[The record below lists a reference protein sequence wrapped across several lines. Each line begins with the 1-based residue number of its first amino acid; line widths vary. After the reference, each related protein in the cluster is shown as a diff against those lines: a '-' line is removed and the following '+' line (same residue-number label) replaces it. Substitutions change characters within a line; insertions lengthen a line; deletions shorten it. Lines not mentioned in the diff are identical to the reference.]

1 MIPFLQLLF
10 RALHSRLTLFSNR
23 LKRIE
28 LLLLGQIKFHSST
41 VIEFGA
47 RIEIP
52 SSLSHQ
58 KPIRLGANTRIKRGA
73 YLGSRMGFIYI
84 GEGCSINPNCI
95 LLGYGG
101 IKIGDNVR
109 IAANCSVIAFNHN
122 FESKDSSIVEQGNR
136 WDGIVI
142 ENDVWLGTG
151 VRVLDGVTI
160 GEGAVV
166 GAGSVVTKSIPS
178 YAIAVG
184 VPAKV
189 IKYRS

>member
-1 MIPFLQLLF
+1 MSKPNQEPLL
-10 RALHSRLTLFSNR
+10 TEDENR
-23 LKRIE
+23 FVMFPIE
-28 LLLLGQIKFHSST
+28 HNDIWKMYKKSVDCFWRT
-41 VIEFGA
+41 E
-47 RIEIP
+47 EID
-52 SSLSHQ
+52 
-58 KPIRLGANTRIKRGA
+58 
-73 YLGSRMGFIYI
+73 M
-84 GEGCSINPNCI
+84 
-95 LLGYGG
+95 
-101 IKIGDNVR
+101 
-109 IAANCSVIAFNHN
+109 
-122 FESKDSSIVEQGNR
+122 SKDMIHWNSLTEQEQFYIKMILAFFAAS
-136 WDGIVI
+136 DGIVI